1 MSVLAEIDSKIV
13 KLELIAF
20 IKKIVAKSNC
30 PNMILGLSG
39 GIDSSI
45 VAYLLK
51 EAISVENIYTYH
63 LHSSTTPKEDTT
75 HARLIA
81 KKFNL
86 NYDEISIDGILDKY
100 LDEFCIDSYNGIDLN
115 DNENF
120 KLTLGNLKARIRMSI
135 LYYFANLKNGL
146 VAGTGNRSE
155 LLIGYMTKFGDGA
168 CDFELIGDIY
178 KSQLKNLAESWEIP
192 IEIINKP
199 PRAGLWNNQTD
210 EEEIGMNYDIL
221 DQVIYLIEDKKLKNN
236 DILNKIDVSPLE
248 INMIRD
254 KITNNRHKIQV
265 PLSPFANKKLF
276 D

>member
-1 MSVLAEIDSKIV
+1 MSILAKINSEVV
-13 KLELIAF
+13 KSELIDF
-20 IKKIVAKSNC
+20 IKKITTDSNC
-30 PNMILGLSG
+30 HNMILGLSG
-39 GIDSSI
+39 GIDSSV

-51 EAISVENIYTYH
+51 EAIPVENIYTYH
-63 LHSSTTPKEDTT
+63 LHSLTTPKEDTV

-86 NYDEISIDGILDKY
+86 NYEEIAIDSILDKY
-100 LDEFCIDSYNGIDLN
+100 LDNFYIDSYTDLD

-120 KLTLGNLKARIRMSI
+120 KLSVGNLKARIRMSI

-146 VAGTGNRSE
+146 VVGTGNRSE

-178 KSQLKNLAESWEIP
+178 KSQLKDLAESWNIP

-210 EEEIGMNYDIL
+210 EEEIGMNYDTL

-254 KITNNRHKIQV
+254 KIKNNRHKIQV